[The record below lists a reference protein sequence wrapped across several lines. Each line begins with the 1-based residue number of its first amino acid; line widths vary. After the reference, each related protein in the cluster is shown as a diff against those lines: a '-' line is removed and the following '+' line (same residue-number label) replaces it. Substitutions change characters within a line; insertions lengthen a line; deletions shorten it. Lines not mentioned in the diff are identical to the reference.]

1 MDVAMKSFWV
11 LALVVVSVCFAACNP
26 RGFPGFKQLA
36 KQQEERI
43 TRETEEAI
51 QKSPVLQDLD
61 RLCTQE
67 IPRPV
72 GFVPVNKY
80 KDLGGERFLG
90 YGYQSKADFSSV
102 KSFYVS
108 YFVQHGWSLTKQNDA
123 KWGPSEVA
131 FRNGKYQVIVS
142 DVVRGERIN
151 YFLHCELLET
161 SGTETLR

>member
-1 MDVAMKSFWV
+1 MKSFGV
-11 LALVVVSVCFAACNP
+11 LALVVVTVCVAACDP

-51 QKSPVLQDLD
+51 KTSPVLQDLD

-67 IPRPV
+67 IPRPE
-72 GFVPVNKY
+72 GFVPINKY
-80 KDLGGERFLG
+80 KDLHGERFLG

-108 YFVQHGWSLTKQNDA
+108 YFAQHGWNLTKQNDA
-123 KWGPSEVA
+123 KWGPSSVV
-131 FRNGKYQVIVS
+131 FRNQKYQVKVY
-142 DVVRGERIN
+142 DAGQDGEIN

-161 SGTETLR
+161 R